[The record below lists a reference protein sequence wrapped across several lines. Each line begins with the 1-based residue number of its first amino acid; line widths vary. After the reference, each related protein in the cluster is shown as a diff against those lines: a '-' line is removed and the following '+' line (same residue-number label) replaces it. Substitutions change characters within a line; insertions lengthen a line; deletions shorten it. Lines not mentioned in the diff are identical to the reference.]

1 MTPMQT
7 ADRLRTVSIRNAL
20 REISPTVSRRRF
32 ARVRAE
38 CGESV
43 PSMIDRLVS
52 EGYSD
57 FEIARR
63 MGMGH
68 RTVKRDRERW
78 GI

>member
-7 ADRLRTVSIRNAL
+7 ADRLRTVSIRNAM
-20 REISPTVSRRRF
+20 RQIEPTVSRRRF
-32 ARVRAE
+32 ARVKAE

-43 PSMIDRLVS
+43 PRMIERLVS

-63 MGMGH
+63 MGVGH
-68 RTVKRDRERW
+68 VTVKRDRERW

>member
-7 ADRLRTVSIRNAL
+7 ADRLRTVSIRNAI
-20 REISPTVSRRRF
+20 RQIEPTVCRRRF
-32 ARVRAE
+32 ARVKAE

-43 PSMIDRLVS
+43 PRMIERLAAD
-52 EGYSD
+52 GHSD

-63 MGMGH
+63 MGVGH
-68 RTVKRDRERW
+68 VTVKRDRERW